1 VVVAR
6 DPYWLYAF
14 WEITEPTFE
23 TVREQL
29 GDDLDGSRAIL
40 RVHSIPSTDEASAQ
54 PAGFFDLEIDQTA
67 VSWYIHA
74 GIANRSYRVDLG
86 LLTPA
91 GTFFPLVTSNLV
103 TTPPDTASEQPASE
117 SDVPAETQQALSA
130 PTVGRGSEPR
140 HLRSEWDG
148 DSEEDVQRA
157 RDEWP
162 EPRAAARTF
171 PSRETGPSDRAT
183 SPRGGWES
191 PAGTEPGQREI
202 GPAGDRPSSPRG
214 ERFQRG
220 EPARYFRFVLNTEL
234 VVYGATEPDASLTVQ
249 GRPVQLRPDG
259 TFTLRFALPD
269 GEYSVPVIAVSHDG
283 ISTREIT
290 PTVRRATQTQRFD
303 RPPTP
308 ASGVTDDMQPDE

>member
-1 VVVAR
+1 M
-6 DPYWLYAF
+6 
-14 WEITEPTFE
+14 
-23 TVREQL
+23 REQL

-40 RVHSIPSTDEASAQ
+40 RVHSIPSSDEASAQ

-103 TTPPDTASEQPASE
+103 TTPPETASEQPASE

-130 PTVGRGSEPR
+130 PTVGATEPAKGRGPEPR
-140 HLRSEWDG
+140 HLRAEWDG

-162 EPRAAARTF
+162 EPRASARTF
-171 PSRETGPSDRAT
+171 PSRESAPAEGTT
-183 SPRGGWES
+183 SPREGWES
-191 PAGTEPGQREI
+191 PSVQP
-202 GPAGDRPSSPRG
+202 GDRPSSPRG
-214 ERFQRG
+214 DRFQRG
-220 EPARYFRFVLNTEL
+220 EPARHFRFVLNTEL

-269 GEYSVPVIAVSHDG
+269 GEYSVPAIAVSHDG

-303 RPPTP
+303 RPPAP
-308 ASGVTDDMQPDE
+308 ANGVTDDMQPDE